1 MQISYDYYRVFYYVA
16 KYRSFTLAASALL
29 SNQPNVTRIIKNLES
44 ELNCILFVRSNRGV
58 SLTPEG
64 KKLFAHVS
72 VAFEQIQAGE
82 EELSL
87 EKCLQSGSV
96 SIGASETAL
105 HSFLLPILRRFHK
118 CYPGIRIKVSNHST
132 PQAVTALKN
141 GLVDLAVVT
150 TPTGVRKPF
159 HEIPL
164 KNFRE
169 IPICGLDLQ
178 GLCKNP
184 ISLKNLIN
192 YPFICLEKETKT
204 YKLYNDLFLRHGLEF
219 HPDIEVATADQI
231 LLMVK
236 NDLGIGF
243 VAETLAAEELQNQK
257 AFELKLSEPFPKRA
271 VCLVKRTDR
280 SLSTAASEFEKML
293 MTFAESDQKQDM
305 QKAEIKIQ

>member
-16 KYRSFTLAASALL
+16 KYRSFTLAASALF

-87 EKCLQSGSV
+87 EKCLQSGTV

-105 HSFLLPILRRFHK
+105 HSFLLPILRKFHK
-118 CYPGIRIKVSNHST
+118 RYPGIRIKVSNHST

-150 TPTGVRKPF
+150 TPTGLSRPF
-159 HEIPL
+159 REIPL
-164 KNFRE
+164 KTFRE
-169 IPICGLDLQ
+169 IPICGPELR
-178 GLCKNP
+178 GLCEKP
-184 ISLKNLIN
+184 IKLRNLMN
-192 YPFICLEKETKT
+192 YPFICLDRETQT
-204 YKLYNDLFLRHGLEF
+204 YKLYNDFFLQHGLEF

-243 VAETLAAEELQNQK
+243 VSEILAAEELQNEK
-257 AFELKLSEPFPKRA
+257 IFEIKLSETFPKRS

-280 SLSTAASEFEKML
+280 SLSTAASEFEKLL
-293 MTFAESDQKQDM
+293 MVFAESERKQDIH
-305 QKAEIKIQ
+305 KEEIEVQ